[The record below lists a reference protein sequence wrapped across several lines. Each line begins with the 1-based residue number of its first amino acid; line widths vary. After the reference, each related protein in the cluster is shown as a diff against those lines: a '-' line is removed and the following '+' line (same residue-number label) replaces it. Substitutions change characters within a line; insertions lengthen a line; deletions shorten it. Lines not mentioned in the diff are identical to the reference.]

1 MTKDRSITL
10 SRRSRREGSVS
21 IHVLFDCKLF
31 SCNSVSPSRKPLS
44 IVQTNLPFFFLCLE
58 LTRRA
63 SPLVFFLLLFI
74 SCYGVCFQYVYC
86 LHARTHAHMHAHSC
100 VKLLLVHMFSSLYL
114 YPCMKYTTDKPRCTS
129 NQPAHPLP
137 SYPP

>member
-10 SRRSRREGSVS
+10 SRRSQREGSVS

-44 IVQTNLPFFFLCLE
+44 IVQTNLPFFFLSRVDSTCISTRLLSSLVYFMLRCL
-58 LTRRA
+58 L
-63 SPLVFFLLLFI
+63 S
-74 SCYGVCFQYVYC
+74 VCI
-86 LHARTHAHMHAHSC
+86 LPTRTHAHMHAHSC

-114 YPCMKYTTDKPRCTS
+114 YPCMKCTTDKPRCTS